1 MCNLCDRV
9 MCTNHFTLPA
19 DTDTEAL
26 IFVCV
31 ACHIRAFPKPSPY
44 FLSSYCHFISFFHF
58 HFILFVSVPFRR
70 FLMFCKKKGFYKS
83 MKTKSDATSWNPAF
97 KTALEIKGD
106 YQLAASSQIISMP
119 LLLLH
124 FIVNGVSPDGNP
136 AGLISNILTGYLKD
150 FLYEE
155 IVFDFSTNKLALKY
169 TKRMTNFIESIERW
183 IDITVLT
190 VLLDLMILLDM
201 ASSAS

>member
-1 MCNLCDRV
+1 
-9 MCTNHFTLPA
+9 
-19 DTDTEAL
+19 
-26 IFVCV
+26 
-31 ACHIRAFPKPSPY
+31 
-44 FLSSYCHFISFFHF
+44 
-58 HFILFVSVPFRR
+58 
-70 FLMFCKKKGFYKS
+70 

-106 YQLAASSQIISMP
+106 YQLAASSQIISTP

-136 AGLISNILTGYLKD
+136 AGLISNILTGYLKKD

-155 IVFDFSTNKLALKY
+155 IVFDFSTNELALKY
-169 TKRMTNFIESIERW
+169 TKRVTNFIESIERW

>member
-1 MCNLCDRV
+1 
-9 MCTNHFTLPA
+9 
-19 DTDTEAL
+19 
-26 IFVCV
+26 
-31 ACHIRAFPKPSPY
+31 
-44 FLSSYCHFISFFHF
+44 
-58 HFILFVSVPFRR
+58 
-70 FLMFCKKKGFYKS
+70 MFCKKKKGFYES

-106 YQLAASSQIISMP
+106 YQLAASSQIISTP

-136 AGLISNILTGYLKD
+136 AGLISNILAGYLKKD

-155 IVFDFSTNKLALKY
+155 IVFDFSTNELALKY
-169 TKRMTNFIESIERW
+169 TKRVTNFIESIERW

-201 ASSAS
+201 ASSTS